1 MKIAEK
7 TLKEIPSKVEPN
19 ETLRIVQR
27 FISFSVSKRA
37 EEMMNYFYLLK
48 LLSGAE
54 DKEISHWLDLSEK
67 TYRTHKTT
75 GKVTKPA
82 LQEHVVTLL
91 SLFKHGREIFGSSEK
106 FKEWLNKE
114 NFHFN
119 KKAPITFIDT
129 ISGIKFIDD
138 RLTGLEYGDNA

>member
-1 MKIAEK
+1 MTTAEK

-19 ETLRIVQR
+19 ETLRLVHR
-27 FISFSVSKRA
+27 FDSFSVAKRA
-37 EEMMNYFYLLK
+37 TEMMKYFSLLK
-48 LLSGAE
+48 LLSKAE
-54 DKEISHWLDLSEK
+54 DKEISQWLDLSEK

-75 GKVTKPA
+75 GKVTRPL
-82 LQEHVVTLL
+82 LQEHIVTLL
-91 SLFKHGREIFGSSEK
+91 SLFKHGRKIFGSPER
-106 FKEWLNKE
+106 FKDWLNKE